1 MALLIETIG
10 SDMKGAMRSGDTLRR
25 DVLRFL
31 VSALKNEA
39 LEKRKPL
46 QELSD
51 DEAIAVVRRSVKQR
65 KDSIEQYQSG
75 GREELAEKEQ
85 KEKEILEAY
94 LPALPDE
101 SVIRAAVEQALR
113 ETGAT
118 SPRDLGKVM
127 GVAMKLA
134 SGAPG
139 DEVRRIVLEQLTALS
154 DSEA

>member
-1 MALLIETIG
+1 
-10 SDMKGAMRSGDTLRR
+10 MKGAMRSGDTLRR

-94 LPALPDE
+94 LPALLDE
-101 SVIRAAVEQALR
+101 SVIRAAVGQALR

-139 DEVRRIVLEQLTALS
+139 DEVRRVVLEQLTALS

>member
-139 DEVRRIVLEQLTALS
+139 DEVRRVVLEQLTALS

>member
-154 DSEA
+154 DSEV

>member
-94 LPALPDE
+94 LPALLDE
-101 SVIRAAVEQALR
+101 SVIRAAVGQALR

-139 DEVRRIVLEQLTALS
+139 DEVRRVVLEQLTALS

>member
-65 KDSIEQYQSG
+65 KDSIEQYRSG

>member
-1 MALLIETIG
+1 
-10 SDMKGAMRSGDTLRR
+10 MKGAMRSGDTLRR

>member
-1 MALLIETIG
+1 
-10 SDMKGAMRSGDTLRR
+10 MKGAMRSGDTLRR

-65 KDSIEQYQSG
+65 KDSIEQYRSG

-85 KEKEILEAY
+85 KEKEILETY
-94 LPALPDE
+94 LPTLPDE